1 MDDLIEFNRI
11 LQEILHSDAAYLL
24 SPEEIYFD
32 TLVTDVIEL
41 VGSHL
46 VVWLN

>member
-1 MDDLIEFNRI
+1 MDDIDAFKKL
-11 LQEILHSDAAYLL
+11 LQEIMGKDSA
-24 SPEEIYFD
+24 SMITPEEIYFD
-32 TLVTDVIEL
+32 TPVTEAIEL

>member
-1 MDDLIEFNRI
+1 MDDLTEFNRL
-11 LQEILHSDAAYLL
+11 LQEILRSDSGHLL

-46 VVWLN
+46 VVWMN

>member
-1 MDDLIEFNRI
+1 MDDLTAFNRL
-11 LQEILHSDAAYLL
+11 LQEILRNDSGHLL

-46 VVWLN
+46 VVWMN